1 MLLTLRTTHQPALD
15 LGYLLHKHPEKLH
28 TVELSFGK
36 AHVFYPEQTNDLCE
50 VCLFVEV
57 DTLGLR
63 GSRDTS
69 DDHPLSHYVNDR
81 AYAASSFLSVAIAK
95 VFGTAMSGR
104 SQMRQELADLKIPFE
119 AKITALPS
127 RGGPEWIKRLFSP
140 LGYEVEV
147 TRYALDPSFPEW
159 GESPYCNVTLKAN
172 VRLQDLLRHLYVLI
186 PVLDY
191 DKHYWVGP
199 AEVDKLLKN
208 GASWLSV
215 HPEHDFITSRYLKS
229 IHSLKRDALARLEAS
244 DFETDHEADA
254 IDSPEAQATATAP
267 SALPQNAKRAPSE
280 DELERPLR
288 LNDLRLGCVKE
299 ALLETAPKRLLDLGC
314 GEGKLLRA
322 LASAPGVTEVV
333 GMDVSHRS
341 LEMAKDRLSDLPPM
355 LREKISLLHGSLT
368 YRDSRLSGFD
378 GAALVEVIEH
388 LDFAR
393 LEALERVVFQFA
405 RPKRVVVTT
414 PNQEFNQ
421 RLPGLKPG
429 QMRHKDH
436 RFEWTR
442 LEFQTWSK
450 RIASTF
456 VYEVEF
462 RDIGELDPDL
472 GAPTQMAVFSL

>member
-15 LGYLLHKHPEKLH
+15 LGYLLHKSPEKLH
-28 TVELSFGK
+28 TIELSFGK
-36 AHVFYPEQTNDLCE
+36 AHVFYPEQTDARCT

-63 GSRDTS
+63 GSRDHS

-104 SQMRQELADLKIPFE
+104 SQMRQELAEKEIPLE
-119 AKITALPS
+119 AEIAALPS
-127 RGGPEWIKRLFSP
+127 RGGPEWIQRLFSP
-140 LGYEVEV
+140 LGYEVGV
-147 TRYALDPSFPEW
+147 TRSELDPSFPEW

-172 VRLQDLLRHLYVLI
+172 VRLRDLLRHLYVLI
-186 PVLDY
+186 PVLDH

-199 AEVDKLLKN
+199 AEVEKLLRN
-208 GASWLSV
+208 GASWLSD
-215 HPEHDFITSRYLKS
+215 HPERDFITSRYLRS
-229 IHSLKRDALARLEAS
+229 IHSLKKDALARLEAS
-244 DFETDHEADA
+244 DFESDLEADSA
-254 IDSPEAQATATAP
+254 ESSEAQATVSAP
-267 SALPQNAKRAPSE
+267 NALPQNAKRAPSE
-280 DELERPLR
+280 EELERPLR
-288 LNDLRLGCVKE
+288 LIDLRLACVKE

-322 LASAPGVTEVV
+322 LSSAKEVTEVV

-341 LEMAKDRLSDLPPM
+341 LEMAKDRLSDLPPL
-355 LREKISLLHGSLT
+355 LREKISLIHGSLT

-405 RPKRVVVTT
+405 RPKRLVVTT

-421 RLPGLKPG
+421 RLSGLKPG
-429 QMRHKDH
+429 QLRHKDH

-442 LEFQTWSK
+442 LEFQSWS
-450 RIASTF
+450 RRMASTYL
-456 VYEVEF
+456 YEVEF
-462 RDIGELDPDL
+462 RNIGELDPDL
-472 GAPTQMAVFSL
+472 GSPTQMAVFSV